1 MASTLD
7 AGRSSK
13 QDSACVRLNKWFGT
27 ADRTA
32 RRDFVGSLRKFAGIL
47 MLPGPRSSAEVELSS
62 YSHFTDFR
70 AVSPGSTPQRAPQR
84 FSQMFFE
91 GRRKLSALFPV
102 VATLVLLLSPASR
115 AQTAAQPSPN
125 NVAPPVAQP
134 ETTEDYNRRLEQLNQ
149 SLASPS
155 QNGEQSEYRIGTHD
169 LLEINVFEAP
179 DLNRSLRVSASG
191 EISMPLLG
199 AIQSTGLTARELEG
213 VIEIKL
219 RQYMKEP
226 HVGVFVT
233 TVESHPVS
241 VVGAIKKPG
250 VFQVRGTKTVLEML
264 SMAEGLSD
272 DAGDQ
277 VLVMRGAGLQ
287 FGSDS
292 TRDPSKGNPDSAGA
306 TNPTGND
313 TVKINLKDLLE
324 SGDQHYN
331 VPVYPGDIV
340 KVTRGGIVYVI
351 GEVKKPGGFVLKS
364 DQNMSV
370 LKAIALAEGL
380 TSTSAKSRTKIIR
393 TDEHSGKRV
402 EFPIDLGKVLAG
414 KAPDTPL
421 KPADIVFVPN
431 SSGKTVLYKGTEA
444 AVATASG
451 LAIWRF

>member
-1 MASTLD
+1 MTSTLD
-7 AGRSSK
+7 AGRISK
-13 QDSACVRLNKWFGT
+13 QNPARVRLNKRFGP
-27 ADRTA
+27 ADRTE
-32 RRDFVGSLRKFAGIL
+32 RRYFVGSSLKLAGIL
-47 MLPGPRSSAEVELSS
+47 MFTGPRSSAEVELSFYS
-62 YSHFTDFR
+62 YFTDFR
-70 AVSPGSTPQRAPQR
+70 AASADSTVQRAPQR
-84 FSQMFFE
+84 FSQMFLQ
-91 GRRKLSALFPV
+91 GRRTLSALLAV
-102 VATLVLLLSPASR
+102 VAMFVLLLSPTSR
-115 AQTAAQPSPN
+115 AQTAPN
-125 NVAPPVAQP
+125 NVAAPTQP

-149 SLASPS
+149 SLAAHPPS
-155 QNGEQSEYRIGTHD
+155 TEQAEYRIGSHD

-213 VIEIKL
+213 LIEIKL
-219 RQYMKEP
+219 RQYMKDP

-241 VVGAIKKPG
+241 VVGAVKKPG

-272 DAGDQ
+272 EAGDQ

-292 TRDPSKGNPDSAGA
+292 THDPSNNNPDSAVPA
-306 TNPTGND
+306 NPTGND
-313 TVKINLKDLLE
+313 TIKINLKDLLE
-324 SGDQHYN
+324 SGDQRYN

-402 EFPIDLGKVLAG
+402 EFLIDLGKVLAG

>member
-1 MASTLD
+1 MPGKLANNIRPATPVSGGLYP
-7 AGRSSK
+7 
-13 QDSACVRLNKWFGT
+13 
-27 ADRTA
+27 ADRIA
-32 RRDFVGSLRKFAGIL
+32 SRYFVSSSIQLAGIL
-47 MLPGPRSSAEVELSS
+47 MFSGPRSSAEVELSS
-62 YSHFTDFR
+62 HFSLTHFR
-70 AVSPGSTPQRAPQR
+70 AVSTI
-84 FSQMFFE
+84 QMSL
-91 GRRKLSALFPV
+91 RKRLRLAIFCGLLAALSLFY
-102 VATLVLLLSPASR
+102 SPISR
-115 AQTAAQPSPN
+115 AQTSQPDANPA
-125 NVAPPVAQP
+125 APPAHS

-149 SLASPS
+149 SLAARPTS
-155 QNGEQSEYRIGTHD
+155 GEQTEYRIGAHD

-219 RQYMKEP
+219 RQYMKDP

-241 VVGAIKKPG
+241 VVGAVKKPG

-287 FGSDS
+287 FGSDT
-292 TRDPSKGNPDSAGA
+292 TRDPGNNDPDGA
-306 TNPTGND
+306 AVQANSTGND
-313 TVKINLKDLLE
+313 TVRINLKDLLE
-324 SGDQHYN
+324 SGDQRYN

-451 LAIWRF
+451 LALWRF

>member
-1 MASTLD
+1 
-7 AGRSSK
+7 
-13 QDSACVRLNKWFGT
+13 
-27 ADRTA
+27 
-32 RRDFVGSLRKFAGIL
+32 
-47 MLPGPRSSAEVELSS
+47 
-62 YSHFTDFR
+62 
-70 AVSPGSTPQRAPQR
+70 
-84 FSQMFFE
+84 
-91 GRRKLSALFPV
+91 
-102 VATLVLLLSPASR
+102 
-115 AQTAAQPSPN
+115 
-125 NVAPPVAQP
+125 
-134 ETTEDYNRRLEQLNQ
+134 
-149 SLASPS
+149 
-155 QNGEQSEYRIGTHD
+155 
-169 LLEINVFEAP
+169 
-179 DLNRSLRVSASG
+179 
-191 EISMPLLG
+191 
-199 AIQSTGLTARELEG
+199 
-213 VIEIKL
+213 
-219 RQYMKEP
+219 MKDP

-241 VVGAIKKPG
+241 VVGAVKKPG

-272 DAGDQ
+272 DAGDL

-292 TRDPSKGNPDSAGA
+292 THDNNSDSAVPA
-306 TNPTGND
+306 NPADND
-313 TVKINLKDLLE
+313 TIKINLKDLLE
-324 SGDQHYN
+324 SGDQRYN

>member
-1 MASTLD
+1 MFS
-7 AGRSSK
+7 
-13 QDSACVRLNKWFGT
+13 
-27 ADRTA
+27 
-32 RRDFVGSLRKFAGIL
+32 
-47 MLPGPRSSAEVELSS
+47 GPRSSAEVELSS
-62 YSHFTDFR
+62 RWPLPYLRAASPIQMSFR
-70 AVSPGSTPQRAPQR
+70 KRLRLAATCASLAALSLLFSTI
-84 FSQMFFE
+84 SQAQASQPNAN
-91 GRRKLSALFPV
+91 SA
-102 VATLVLLLSPASR
+102 
-115 AQTAAQPSPN
+115 
-125 NVAPPVAQP
+125 APPGHA

-149 SLASPS
+149 SLAVGTPG
-155 QNGEQSEYRIGTHD
+155 GEQAEYRIGAHD

-179 DLNRSLRVSASG
+179 DLNRSLRVSAGG

-219 RQYMKEP
+219 RQYMKNP

-241 VVGAIKKPG
+241 VVGAVKKPG
-250 VFQVRGTKTVLEML
+250 VFQIRGTKTVLEML
-264 SMAEGLSD
+264 SMAEGLAD

-292 TRDPSKGNPDSAGA
+292 LRDTTSTNPDSAPPA
-306 TNPTGND
+306 NPPGNE
-313 TVKINLKDLLE
+313 TIKINLKDLLE
-324 SGDQHYN
+324 SGDQRYN

-351 GEVKKPGGFVLKS
+351 GDVKKPGGFVLRS

-380 TSTSAKSRTKIIR
+380 NSTSAKSRTKIIR
-393 TDEHSGKRV
+393 TDEHSGKRT

-444 AVATASG
+444 SVATASG
-451 LAIWRF
+451 VAIWRF

>member
-1 MASTLD
+1 LHLAIFCT
-7 AGRSSK
+7 
-13 QDSACVRLNKWFGT
+13 
-27 ADRTA
+27 
-32 RRDFVGSLRKFAGIL
+32 SLAAL
-47 MLPGPRSSAEVELSS
+47 
-62 YSHFTDFR
+62 
-70 AVSPGSTPQRAPQR
+70 
-84 FSQMFFE
+84 
-91 GRRKLSALFPV
+91 ALFYTP
-102 VATLVLLLSPASR
+102 TLR
-115 AQTAAQPSPN
+115 AQTSQPDANP
-125 NVAPPVAQP
+125 ATPPATHS

-149 SLASPS
+149 SLATHPA
-155 QNGEQSEYRIGTHD
+155 NNEQAEYRIGAHD

-219 RQYMKEP
+219 RQYMKDP

-241 VVGAIKKPG
+241 VVGAVKKPG

-272 DAGDQ
+272 DAGDE

-292 TRDPSKGNPDSAGA
+292 TRSSANPDVAPSSAPQPA
-306 TNPTGND
+306 PQDRPYASTLGNSPGNE

-324 SGDQHYN
+324 SGDQRYN

-340 KVTRGGIVYVI
+340 KVTRGGIIYVI
-351 GEVKKPGGFVLKS
+351 GDVKKPGGFVLKS
-364 DQNMSV
+364 DQYMSV
-370 LKAIALAEGL
+370 LKAVALAEGL
-380 TSTSAKSRTKIIR
+380 NATAAKSRTKIIR
-393 TDEHSGKRV
+393 TDEKTGQRT

-414 KAPDTPL
+414 KSPDTPL
-421 KPADIVFVPN
+421 RPADIVFVPN
-431 SSGKTVLYKGTEA
+431 SSGKTILYKGSEA

-451 LAIWRF
+451 LVIWR

>member
-1 MASTLD
+1 MHS
-7 AGRSSK
+7 
-13 QDSACVRLNKWFGT
+13 
-27 ADRTA
+27 
-32 RRDFVGSLRKFAGIL
+32 
-47 MLPGPRSSAEVELSS
+47 GPRSSAEVEVSF
-62 YSHFTDFR
+62 SHSHVANFCAGPTI
-70 AVSPGSTPQRAPQR
+70 ASAWALVGVLILLCAPVAR
-84 FSQMFFE
+84 SQN
-91 GRRKLSALFPV
+91 SQAN
-102 VATLVLLLSPASR
+102 
-115 AQTAAQPSPN
+115 PN
-125 NVAPPVAQP
+125 LAAPPSHS

-149 SLASPS
+149 SLGAHPPS
-155 QNGEQSEYRIGTHD
+155 AEQAEYRIGSHD

-219 RQYMKEP
+219 RQYMKDP

-241 VVGAIKKPG
+241 VVGAVKKPG

-287 FGSDS
+287 FGSDA
-292 TRDPSKGNPDSAGA
+292 TRDPSNNNSDSDVPA
-306 TNPTGND
+306 NSTGND

-324 SGDQHYN
+324 SGDQRYN

-414 KAPDTPL
+414 KAPDPPL

>member
-1 MASTLD
+1 MFSGA
-7 AGRSSK
+7 
-13 QDSACVRLNKWFGT
+13 
-27 ADRTA
+27 
-32 RRDFVGSLRKFAGIL
+32 
-47 MLPGPRSSAEVELSS
+47 RSSAEVELSS
-62 YSHFTDFR
+62 NFRLTDFR
-70 AVSPGSTPQRAPQR
+70 AAPTIIAPSTPRCSHMLFKVRCTLSTFLPLLAALIFSGACAPM
-84 FSQMFFE
+84 SH
-91 GRRKLSALFPV
+91 
-102 VATLVLLLSPASR
+102 
-115 AQTAAQPSPN
+115 AQTPQLDTNHA
-125 NVAPPVAQP
+125 APPTQS
-134 ETTEDYNRRLEQLNQ
+134 ETTEDYNRRLEQLSQ
-149 SLASPS
+149 SLAAGTPS
-155 QNGEQSEYRIGTHD
+155 GEQSEYRIGSHD

-199 AIQSTGLTARELEG
+199 VIQSTGLTARELEG
-213 VIEIKL
+213 AMEIKL
-219 RQYMKEP
+219 RQYMKDP

-241 VVGAIKKPG
+241 VVGAVKKPG
-250 VFQVRGTKTVLEML
+250 VFQIRGTKTVLEML
-264 SMAEGLSD
+264 SMAEGLAD

-292 TRDPSKGNPDSAGA
+292 THDTTSNPDNAA
-306 TNPTGND
+306 PAYPPGNE
-313 TVKINLKDLLE
+313 TIKINLKDLLE
-324 SGDQHYN
+324 SGDQRYN

-402 EFPIDLGKVLAG
+402 EFPIDLGKILAG
-414 KAPDTPL
+414 KASDTPL

-444 AVATASG
+444 VVATASG

>member
-1 MASTLD
+1 MFS
-7 AGRSSK
+7 
-13 QDSACVRLNKWFGT
+13 
-27 ADRTA
+27 
-32 RRDFVGSLRKFAGIL
+32 
-47 MLPGPRSSAEVELSS
+47 GPRSSAEVELSS
-62 YSHFTDFR
+62 RFPLTYRRAASPIQISFRKRLRLAVTCTSLAALSLLFSPISH
-70 AVSPGSTPQRAPQR
+70 AQA
-84 FSQMFFE
+84 SQSNAN
-91 GRRKLSALFPV
+91 SA
-102 VATLVLLLSPASR
+102 
-115 AQTAAQPSPN
+115 
-125 NVAPPVAQP
+125 APPTQP

-149 SLASPS
+149 ALAVGTPS
-155 QNGEQSEYRIGTHD
+155 GEQAEYRIGAHD

-219 RQYMKEP
+219 RQYMKDP

-241 VVGAIKKPG
+241 VVGAVKKPG
-250 VFQVRGTKTVLEML
+250 VFQIRGTKTVLEML
-264 SMAEGLSD
+264 SMAEGLAD

-292 TRDPSKGNPDSAGA
+292 TRDTTS
-306 TNPTGND
+306 TNPNSAPPANPPGNE
-313 TVKINLKDLLE
+313 TIKINLKDLLE
-324 SGDQHYN
+324 SGDQRYN

-351 GEVKKPGGFVLKS
+351 GDVKKPGGFVLKS

-380 TSTSAKSRTKIIR
+380 NSTSAKSRTKIIR
-393 TDEHSGKRV
+393 TDEHSGKRT

-421 KPADIVFVPN
+421 RPADIVFVPN

>member
-1 MASTLD
+1 MFS
-7 AGRSSK
+7 
-13 QDSACVRLNKWFGT
+13 
-27 ADRTA
+27 
-32 RRDFVGSLRKFAGIL
+32 
-47 MLPGPRSSAEVELSS
+47 GPRSSAEVELSS
-62 YSHFTDFR
+62 RWPLPYLRAASPIQMSFR
-70 AVSPGSTPQRAPQR
+70 KRLRLAATCASLAALSLLFSTI
-84 FSQMFFE
+84 SQAQASQPNAN
-91 GRRKLSALFPV
+91 SA
-102 VATLVLLLSPASR
+102 
-115 AQTAAQPSPN
+115 
-125 NVAPPVAQP
+125 APPGHA

-149 SLASPS
+149 SLAVGTPG
-155 QNGEQSEYRIGTHD
+155 GEQAEYRIGAHD

-179 DLNRSLRVSASG
+179 DLNRSLRVSAGG

-219 RQYMKEP
+219 RQYMKNP

-241 VVGAIKKPG
+241 VVGAVKKPG
-250 VFQVRGTKTVLEML
+250 VFQIRGTKTVLEML
-264 SMAEGLSD
+264 SMAEGLAD

-292 TRDPSKGNPDSAGA
+292 LRDTTSTNPDSAPPA
-306 TNPTGND
+306 NPPGNE
-313 TVKINLKDLLE
+313 TIKINLKDLLE
-324 SGDQHYN
+324 SGDQRYN

-351 GEVKKPGGFVLKS
+351 GDVKKPGGFVLRS

-380 TSTSAKSRTKIIR
+380 NSTSAKSRTKIIR
-393 TDEHSGKRV
+393 TDEHSGKRT

-451 LAIWRF
+451 VAIWRF

>member
-1 MASTLD
+1 
-7 AGRSSK
+7 
-13 QDSACVRLNKWFGT
+13 
-27 ADRTA
+27 
-32 RRDFVGSLRKFAGIL
+32 
-47 MLPGPRSSAEVELSS
+47 MLSGPRSSAEVELSS
-62 YSHFTDFR
+62 RWPLTYLR
-70 AVSPGSTPQRAPQR
+70 AASPIQISFPKRLRLAATCALLAALSLLFSTI
-84 FSQMFFE
+84 SQAQASQPNAN
-91 GRRKLSALFPV
+91 SA
-102 VATLVLLLSPASR
+102 T
-115 AQTAAQPSPN
+115 
-125 NVAPPVAQP
+125 PPGQA

-149 SLASPS
+149 SLAVGTPS
-155 QNGEQSEYRIGTHD
+155 GEQAEYRIGAHD

-219 RQYMKEP
+219 RQYMKNP

-241 VVGAIKKPG
+241 VVGAVKKPG
-250 VFQVRGTKTVLEML
+250 VFQIRGTKTVLEML
-264 SMAEGLSD
+264 SMAEGLAD

-292 TRDPSKGNPDSAGA
+292 LRDTTGTNPDSGPPA
-306 TNPTGND
+306 NPPGNE
-313 TVKINLKDLLE
+313 TIKINLKDLLE
-324 SGDQHYN
+324 SGDQRYN

-351 GEVKKPGGFVLKS
+351 GDVKKPGGFVLKS

-380 TSTSAKSRTKIIR
+380 NSTSAKSRTKIIR
-393 TDEHSGKRV
+393 TDEHSGKRT

-451 LAIWRF
+451 VAIWRF

>member
-1 MASTLD
+1 MFT
-7 AGRSSK
+7 
-13 QDSACVRLNKWFGT
+13 
-27 ADRTA
+27 
-32 RRDFVGSLRKFAGIL
+32 GS
-47 MLPGPRSSAEVELSS
+47 RSSAEVELSS
-62 YSHFTDFR
+62 NSHFTDFR
-70 AVSPGSTPQRAPQR
+70 AASAGSTGQRALQR
-84 FSQMFFE
+84 FSQMFLE
-91 GRRKLSALFPV
+91 GRRTLSALLA
-102 VATLVLLLSPASR
+102 VAVLLVLLFSPASR
-115 AQTAAQPSPN
+115 AQTAQSAPN
-125 NVAPPVAQP
+125 NVPQPAQP

-149 SLASPS
+149 SLAAHPPS
-155 QNGEQSEYRIGTHD
+155 GEQAEYRIGSHD

-241 VVGAIKKPG
+241 VVGAVKKPG
-250 VFQVRGTKTVLEML
+250 VFQIRGTKTVLEMI

-287 FGSDS
+287 FGSDTARS
-292 TRDPSKGNPDSAGA
+292 VTSPDVVLDSATQTAAQDPSNANSASSPDS
-306 TNPTGND
+306 PGND

-324 SGDQHYN
+324 SGDQRYN

-402 EFPIDLGKVLAG
+402 EFPIDLGKILAG

>member
-1 MASTLD
+1 MTCTSLAALSLLFSPISHAQASQSN
-7 AGRSSK
+7 AN
-13 QDSACVRLNKWFGT
+13 SA
-27 ADRTA
+27 
-32 RRDFVGSLRKFAGIL
+32 
-47 MLPGPRSSAEVELSS
+47 
-62 YSHFTDFR
+62 
-70 AVSPGSTPQRAPQR
+70 
-84 FSQMFFE
+84 
-91 GRRKLSALFPV
+91 
-102 VATLVLLLSPASR
+102 
-115 AQTAAQPSPN
+115 
-125 NVAPPVAQP
+125 APPTQP

-149 SLASPS
+149 ALAVGTPS
-155 QNGEQSEYRIGTHD
+155 GEQAEYRIGAHD

-219 RQYMKEP
+219 RQYMKDP

-241 VVGAIKKPG
+241 VVGAVKKPG
-250 VFQVRGTKTVLEML
+250 VFQIRGTKTVLEML
-264 SMAEGLSD
+264 SMAEGLAD

-292 TRDPSKGNPDSAGA
+292 TRDTTS
-306 TNPTGND
+306 TNPNSAPPANPPGNE
-313 TVKINLKDLLE
+313 TIKINLKDLLE
-324 SGDQHYN
+324 SGDQRYN

-351 GEVKKPGGFVLKS
+351 GDVKKPGGFVLKS

-380 TSTSAKSRTKIIR
+380 NSTSAKSRTKIIR
-393 TDEHSGKRV
+393 TDEHSGKRT

-421 KPADIVFVPN
+421 RPADIVFVPN